1 MKNRISVFLLSGVA
15 VCGIVLPGF
24 GQGWKRHSRSAANQ
38 TAMAAAIPAGTP
50 IRVRMIESLNSESAQ
65 VGQAF
70 HATLEDAIVV
80 NGQTLFPRN
89 ADVVGSVA
97 EVHRSGRLSDPGIMK
112 LVLSS
117 VTSGSQSTTL
127 TVAPIE
133 IKGESHTTSNVEK
146 IGGGT
151 AVGAIIGGIAG
162 GGKGAAIGAG
172 AGAAAG
178 TGVAAATGKREAKV
192 QSEAVFTWTT
202 IAAPSTASS
211 NMQQPVQNAANTPAN
226 SNAANAGGAQTQ
238 ASDPNASRSFSA
250 HDRRVIR
257 NCVEDSKADLPPGL
271 AKRDSLPPGLEK
283 QMDRNGTLPP
293 GLQKRVRPLP
303 QACEQQL
310 PPLPNDLERV
320 IYGGRVMLIDTNNR
334 ILDKFFLD
342 EE

>member
-24 GQGWKRHSRSAANQ
+24 GQGWKRHSRSAASQ
-38 TAMAAAIPAGTP
+38 TAMAAAIPAGTS

-80 NGQTLFPRN
+80 NGQMLFPRN
-89 ADVVGSVA
+89 SDVVGSVA
-97 EVHRSGRLSDPGIMK
+97 EVHRSGRLSDPGMLK

-211 NMQQPVQNAANTPAN
+211 NMQPVQNAANTPAN